1 MEIESASI
9 ASAPVRQQTGS
20 LKSIVLL
27 VVAVYFTGGV
37 ATVLLDTL
45 VPKFKALFA
54 LSYTEVM
61 LVQFSF
67 FLAYLVVSLPA
78 GLLVSRIGYIRSLV
92 TGVLLMALGCGLF
105 APAAAAGVF
114 GGFLVALFVLASG
127 ITIFQVAANPLVAA
141 AGPVASS
148 HSRLTLAL
156 AFNSLG
162 TAVGPLIGAAV
173 ILAREVAPADPRTL
187 TPALLHSYRQAQ
199 AHVVQEPF
207 AVIACVLVMIAALL
221 WALRRRSVAAAPPAL
236 VTGTK
241 VALLRKPQVALG
253 ALAMF
258 LYVGAEVSLGSIL
271 TNYLMLDKT
280 LSLDASTAGRLG
292 AAYWGGA
299 LVGRFVGSFILT
311 RIRPGALLGAYALSS
326 ATLALLS
333 VASSGTL
340 AGIALI
346 AVGLF
351 NSIMFPV
358 IFSLAIEGLGED
370 TPKASALMC
379 MAIVGGAIVPL
390 ITGKVADAVGLG
402 FAPVVPAVCYLCI
415 AAYGLRAHKRTA

>member
-1 MEIESASI
+1 M
-9 ASAPVRQQTGS
+9 
-20 LKSIVLL
+20 
-27 VVAVYFTGGV
+27 
-37 ATVLLDTL
+37 
-45 VPKFKALFA
+45 
-54 LSYTEVM
+54 
-61 LVQFSF
+61 
-67 FLAYLVVSLPA
+67 
-78 GLLVSRIGYIRSLV
+78 
-92 TGVLLMALGCGLF
+92 
-105 APAAAAGVF
+105 
-114 GGFLVALFVLASG
+114 
-127 ITIFQVAANPLVAA
+127 
-141 AGPVASS
+141 
-148 HSRLTLAL
+148 
-156 AFNSLG
+156 
-162 TAVGPLIGAAV
+162 
-173 ILAREVAPADPRTL
+173 
-187 TPALLHSYRQAQ
+187 
-199 AHVVQEPF
+199 
-207 AVIACVLVMIAALL
+207 
-221 WALRRRSVAAAPPAL
+221 
-236 VTGTK
+236 
-241 VALLRKPQVALG
+241 ALG
-253 ALAMF
+253 ALTMF

-402 FAPVVPAVCYLCI
+402 FAPVVPAACYLCI
-415 AAYGLRAHKRTA
+415 AVYGLRVHKRTA